1 MSLFHDSA
9 GEMLVS
15 KSARGELIEPSNL
28 VMTPHMSGWTN
39 GTVRRRQE
47 TVAENIRRL
56 RRGLSLLNTI
66 RR

>member
-1 MSLFHDSA
+1 
-9 GEMLVS
+9 
-15 KSARGELIEPSNL
+15 
-28 VMTPHMSGWTN
+28 
-39 GTVRRRQE
+39 VRRRQE

>member
-1 MSLFHDSA
+1 
-9 GEMLVS
+9 
-15 KSARGELIEPSNL
+15 
-28 VMTPHMSGWTN
+28 MSGWTN

-47 TVAENIRRL
+47 TAAENIRRL